1 MDSEHSHAPMV
12 DAHCHI
18 DLFPDPTEIVK
29 SASANKIHTIAVTNA
44 PFVFKH
50 TLELSKQSQYVHPA
64 LGLHPELVQSHGDQL
79 PSMLELMSQTRFIGE
94 VGLDYVT
101 THRENRAYQARV
113 FEAVLGESRRL
124 KDRVISIHSRRAARE
139 VITAVGSN
147 FPGTIIL
154 HWFSGTGSDL
164 KRAVA
169 NGFWFSVN
177 MAMLNSESGIE
188 IVKAMP
194 SNRVL
199 TETDGPFVKIAGSPQ
214 KPTDI
219 GGVLISLSQLWRV
232 APEEAKRIVHR
243 NFVEATEV
251 SLQPSC

>member
-1 MDSEHSHAPMV
+1 
-12 DAHCHI
+12 
-18 DLFPDPTEIVK
+18 
-29 SASANKIHTIAVTNA
+29 
-44 PFVFKH
+44 
-50 TLELSKQSQYVHPA
+50 
-64 LGLHPELVQSHGDQL
+64 
-79 PSMLELMSQTRFIGE
+79 
-94 VGLDYVT
+94 
-101 THRENRAYQARV
+101 
-113 FEAVLGESRRL
+113 
-124 KDRVISIHSRRAARE
+124 
-139 VITAVGSN
+139 
-147 FPGTIIL
+147 
-154 HWFSGTGSDL
+154 
-164 KRAVA
+164 
-169 NGFWFSVN
+169 

-251 SLQPSC
+251 SLQPSH